1 VKIKQA
7 FCPPKIVE
15 GNPCL
20 EYIKYIVF
28 PWFGKFEVI
37 RKESNGGNKTFLT
50 MDELISDYESGA
62 LHPADVKPALAKA
75 INEILQVKFSLHS
88 AFTFFSK
95 YGTIIL
101 WS

>member
-1 VKIKQA
+1 MRWAYK
-7 FCPPKIVE
+7 
-15 GNPCL
+15 
-20 EYIKYIVF
+20 VF
-28 PWFGKFEVI
+28 D
-37 RKESNGGNKTFLT
+37 SNRTFLT

>member
-1 VKIKQA
+1 
-7 FCPPKIVE
+7 
-15 GNPCL
+15 
-20 EYIKYIVF
+20 
-28 PWFGKFEVI
+28 
-37 RKESNGGNKTFLT
+37 